1 MILMKLNPTRATVF
15 LRDEASS
22 KKEII
27 LIRIF
32 EPFITSFQLLGKK
45 DLILV
50 SINLQSCVQ
59 LSIQSLPKGPLI
71 L

>member
-1 MILMKLNPTRATVF
+1 MKLNPTRATVF
-15 LRDEASS
+15 LRDETKK

-32 EPFITSFQLLGKK
+32 EPFITRFQLLGKK

-50 SINLQSCVQ
+50 SINLQPCVQ
-59 LSIQSLPKGPLI
+59 LSIQSLPKGPLV